1 MMSTRVRF
9 FGNCPRGTSGWCCLR
24 GAYVQG
30 NPVVVVR
37 EVLSLKASSLK
48 DSLRVQRPACPSCH
62 ARSCQSMPR
71 ASTCPPRRPRHPKRQ
86 PSVSGEVGRF
96 GDGGVSLEE
105 FRGLSGQH
113 RVGTSMELLGLS
125 PGRSNGGRSGVGP
138 PGVIR
143 SPRIRHSRVQ
153 VVKGQL
159 RR

>member
-1 MMSTRVRF
+1 MYRPAGES
-9 FGNCPRGTSGWCCLR
+9 S
-24 GAYVQG
+24 
-30 NPVVVVR
+30 R
-37 EVLSLKASSLK
+37 EVLSLKASSFE
-48 DSLRVQRPACPSCH
+48 DSLRVQRPG
-62 ARSCQSMPR
+62 MPKLSR
-71 ASTCPPRRPRHPKRQ
+71 EELSVYAPGKYVSPQEAATSKRQ

-96 GDGGVSLEE
+96 GGGGVSLEE

-159 RR
+159 VTTQPLPLRPPHLCLTKSAGGRLGQGR